1 MNIGQTIRQRRE
13 ALGWTQAELAE
24 RANVSQ
30 PMIAQIERGSKSPT
44 VQLAQEV
51 AAALDCTLQDLFSSG
66 QQTA

>member
-51 AAALDCTLQDLFSSG
+51 ATALDCTLQDLFSSG